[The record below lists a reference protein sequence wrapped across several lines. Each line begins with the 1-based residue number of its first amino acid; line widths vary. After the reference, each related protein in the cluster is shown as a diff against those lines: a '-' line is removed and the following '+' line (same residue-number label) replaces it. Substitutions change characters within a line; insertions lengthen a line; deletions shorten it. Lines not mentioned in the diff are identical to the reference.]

1 MKYSGL
7 EKESKVLLEE
17 KEYLRLIDIAEK
29 SPLFSDKKSILQINY
44 YYDTEDFWGYT
55 SGNTFRVRQKE
66 NKLELQR
73 KVRQFAEESGNI
85 HICREFS
92 EEIFELPRSI
102 AVEGDEENFELKLI
116 GSLSTFRNDYIFE
129 DIVVSLDKNIY
140 LGIVD
145 FELEIEYWD
154 ENRLV
159 NLPEE
164 FRKFLD
170 YDVNPIGKY
179 PRFKEKMLSLKNVI
193 SKSI

>member
-7 EKESKVLLEE
+7 EKEAKVLLEE
-17 KEYLRLIDIAEK
+17 KDYLKLIDVAGKCSI
-29 SPLFSDKKSILQINY
+29 FSDKKSIFQVNY

-55 SGNTFRVRQKE
+55 TGNTFRVRQKE
-66 NKLELQR
+66 NRLELQR
-73 KVRQFAEESGNI
+73 KVRQFAEESGNV
-85 HICREFS
+85 HICREFGK
-92 EEIFELPRSI
+92 EIKELPKSI
-102 AVEGDEENFELKLI
+102 TVDGNEGKLELQLI
-116 GSLSTFRNDYIFE
+116 GNLSTFRNEFIFE

-145 FELEIEYWD
+145 FELEIEYRD
-154 ENRLV
+154 ENKL
-159 NLPEE
+159 NILPEE

-193 SKSI
+193 S